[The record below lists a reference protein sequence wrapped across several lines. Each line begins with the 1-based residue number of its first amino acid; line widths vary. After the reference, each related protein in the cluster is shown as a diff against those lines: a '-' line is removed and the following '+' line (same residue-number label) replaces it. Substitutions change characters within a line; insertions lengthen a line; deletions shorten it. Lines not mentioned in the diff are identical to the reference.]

1 MIAVNGA
8 RAANFFEF
16 FTFHT
21 YGFKLTTIR
30 FQAFSVKQH
39 ILSFCGAGYKSA
51 ETSAQK
57 KWILS
62 MTLHNRWLVLAIV
75 SSALFLIVIDMTV
88 LYTALPRLTHDLA
101 ASASEKLWIIN
112 AYPLV
117 VAGLLPGVG
126 SLGDRLGHKRMFTAG
141 LVVFG
146 IASLAAAY
154 APNAEML
161 IAARVLLAVGAAM
174 MMPATLSIIRLTFE
188 DENERSFAI
197 GIWAAVASGGAAFG
211 PVVGGVLLEYFWW
224 GSVFLINVPVVL
236 IALVLALTVLET
248 RPGNKNRQWDLV
260 GSVQVM
266 IGLVGVTF
274 ALKELAKRDSSMLLF
289 AVSMIV
295 GLIAL
300 VVFYRRQRATNGMLV
315 DFTLFG
321 NRKFSSG
328 VMAASVS
335 SAALIGVELVFS
347 QRLQLVAGYSPL
359 QAGLLILPIPLAA
372 FVAGPLVGWGLP
384 KIGEARVL
392 WGGML
397 ITGLGTALYL
407 FSFQMQPHIW
417 LIGLMIMGFG
427 VGAAMT
433 GASTAIMGNA
443 PEEKAGMAASVEEVS
458 YELGGAT
465 GVTIFGSLMT
475 AIYTAFMIVPEGSG
489 FPETIR
495 DSLDE
500 ALLLAE
506 TLPAE
511 QAQHLRE
518 VGFMAFD
525 QAFMWVIATASLLI
539 FATALLIF
547 RMNRKA

>member
-1 MIAVNGA
+1 
-8 RAANFFEF
+8 
-16 FTFHT
+16 
-21 YGFKLTTIR
+21 
-30 FQAFSVKQH
+30 
-39 ILSFCGAGYKSA
+39 
-51 ETSAQK
+51 
-57 KWILS
+57 

-146 IASLAAAY
+146 VASLAAAY

-188 DENERSFAI
+188 DEHERSFAI

-211 PVVGGVLLEYFWW
+211 PVVGGILLEYFWW

-248 RPGNKNRQWDLV
+248 RPGNTSRQWDLI

-289 AVSMIV
+289 VVSMIV

-300 VVFYRRQRATNGMLV
+300 AVFYRRQRATNGMLV
-315 DFTLFG
+315 DFSLFG

-518 VGFMAFD
+518 VGFVAFD

-539 FATALLIF
+539 FATALLIY

>member
-1 MIAVNGA
+1 MA
-8 RAANFFEF
+8 
-16 FTFHT
+16 
-21 YGFKLTTIR
+21 L
-30 FQAFSVKQH
+30 Q
-39 ILSFCGAGYKSA
+39 
-51 ETSAQK
+51 
-57 KWILS
+57 
-62 MTLHNRWLVLAIV
+62 NRWLVLAIV

-88 LYTALPRLTHDLA
+88 LYIALPRLTHDLA

-126 SLGDRLGHKRMFTAG
+126 SLGDRLGHKRMFIAG
-141 LVVFG
+141 LAVFG
-146 IASLAAAY
+146 LASLAAAY

-188 DENERSFAI
+188 DEHERSFAI

-236 IALVLALTVLET
+236 IALVFALLVLES
-248 RPGNKNRQWDLV
+248 RPGNKNRKWDLI

-266 IGLVGVTF
+266 IGLVSVTF
-274 ALKELAKRDSSMLLF
+274 ALKELAKRDSSMVLC
-289 AVSMIV
+289 AISMIV
-295 GLIAL
+295 GVIAL
-300 VVFYRRQRATNGMLV
+300 AVFYRRQRATNGMLI
-315 DFTLFG
+315 DFSLFG

-359 QAGLLILPIPLAA
+359 HAGLLILPIPLAA

-397 ITGLGTALYL
+397 ITGIGCTLYL
-407 FSFQMQPHIW
+407 FSFQMQPHFW

-443 PEEKAGMAASVEEVS
+443 PEDKAGMAASVEEVS

-475 AIYTAFMIVPEGSG
+475 AVYTAFMIVPEGSG

-500 ALLLAE
+500 ALLFAE
-506 TLPAE
+506 TLPAA
-511 QAQHLRE
+511 QAQQLRE
-518 VGFMAFD
+518 IGFIAFD
-525 QAFMWVIATASLLI
+525 QAFMWVIATAALLI
-539 FATALLIF
+539 FAAALLIF
-547 RMNRKA
+547 RLNHMPRQTRLKQA